1 MHLLL
6 LASSDGVLF
15 IGLSEAKMTEAL
27 PKEISSTAWAFA
39 KVSYDGAIY
48 HTIGKIAEQLICT
61 WRSSHFFK
69 ARFAPYVYYLI
80 K

>member
-1 MHLLL
+1 
-6 LASSDGVLF
+6 
-15 IGLSEAKMTEAL
+15 MTEAL

-48 HTIGKIAEQLICT
+48 HTTGKIAEQLICT

-69 ARFAPYVYYLI
+69 ARFAPTCTT
-80 K
+80 